1 MDISKIKFIQC
12 TASLAVTRTTR
23 GTSREII
30 ISEIGTWIFEKYM
43 MVVKFGL
50 LT

>member
-30 ISEIGTWIFEKYM
+30 ISKIGYWD
-43 MVVKFGL
+43 L
-50 LT
+50 DL